1 MKIVKAASCDRVGSA
16 DRTLKLDRGTT
27 TTCSTKSARTVV
39 ADITGWL
46 AARVRALFGG
56 SGAAPGSPTGRPF
69 FVRTLE
75 PATNLIVFVTVWGV

>member
-46 AARVRALFGG
+46 AARVRALVRRIGRGARLAARAAFFSFGHWNR
-56 SGAAPGSPTGRPF
+56 RP
-69 FVRTLE
+69 
-75 PATNLIVFVTVWGV
+75 I